1 MATIVQ
7 APERADT
14 AVTGLQPIARPQER
28 GVGSF
33 LSGILEPVAKAVD
46 KYQDDNRGKNIALGM
61 NDKLNNVVRE
71 VSFIDQ
77 KNYTQG
83 VTYQSVVNGQ
93 AALTQKFQEDLA
105 NIDPNNP
112 DPDEYFRI
120 SKEYQAATV
129 DNIHSS
135 TLDNQLKEALYKST
149 LQENATYMTAVQKKL
164 KQVAADTQTTALTN
178 MTAVLARDL
187 GNDAMTTEERM
198 VSIGAFKD
206 KVVAGI
212 HAVDSSVPLAEAEQV
227 ALDKIKAAFTVN
239 LKTIKASGTPE
250 DALKAQQMAELA
262 EGMLDF
268 DLGIST
274 ELLTATN
281 TLIADMH
288 SNADAGMSFEIS
300 NLTNRMK
307 YPNTDVTRDEVLQ
320 TLVAI
325 RNNPALTYED
335 KQKYM
340 TQLNNEW
347 TALDIRRLEAET
359 IDDPLQYENASDYE
373 RIGKSEGDWVKD
385 HKEAFLKQ
393 YENPFDA
400 GLALMAKG
408 ANSAEYSGQAVKE
421 GSELVFRPLLGYLSM
436 SDSDVAKDEFSKVR
450 QQQFSQMQQ
459 IYQQYKQQNGTKA
472 ADMLSGIDGKYLD
485 VFATVLENGGSLEDA
500 REAFKSPIDMTA
512 RYGYLETAIEKLTAK
527 DLGLNTWF
535 GGTGGTG
542 VRGRA
547 IPDALED
554 TLTNFV
560 QVALNESQPQLVSQV
575 GSANTTA
582 LVSRAKTAGILM
594 NSPYGYSATV
604 MPARVAQQ
612 VQNYKVTGTNVPL
625 NPTYMGKAIDAE
637 RQKYAKTYGVPPAN
651 VLAVANSTGS
661 DIQFYAYDI
670 SGKTLGVFGDGTPT
684 LKNGNANGVMSGGS
698 TSLAR
703 LKKDAETFYKADN
716 ERRNA
721 SSDDKYMNTRVGS
734 TVLTEY
740 GTGRKLPAK
749 VSASWGRGMGG
760 NLFLGT
766 KLVNHFAQM
775 EGFVVKRTGTVDQN
789 TGKASA
795 VYGLGMTEK
804 TLRGMGMLQEAQ
816 AAVGN
821 PQKMLD
827 VNGKFM
833 QKYYKDTGSIL
844 QKVGLPVPTPAQY
857 PAALAPA
864 LMLVYDVQWHGG
876 GGSIYGK
883 KGINGDKGLIH
894 AMNASSYAEGRRIM
908 QGLPVYNRKKLDSK
922 RNRFMETALLGH
934 FKNKGKM

>member
-33 LSGILEPVAKAVD
+33 LSGILEPVAKAVS

-83 VTYQSVVNGQ
+83 ITYQSVVNGQ
-93 AALTQKFQEDLA
+93 AALTKKFQEDLD

-129 DNIHSS
+129 DNIHNS

-164 KQVAADTQTTALTN
+164 KQVATDTQTTALTN

-187 GNDAMTTEERM
+187 GSDAMTTEERM

-212 HAVDSSVPLAEAEQV
+212 RAVDPDVPLEEAEQV

-239 LKTIKASGTPE
+239 LKTIQANGTPE
-250 DALKAQQMAELA
+250 DALKAQQLAELA

-268 DLGIST
+268 DLST
-274 ELLTATN
+274 SSELLTAAN
-281 TLIADMH
+281 TVIADMH
-288 SNADAGMSFEIS
+288 SNADASMSFELS
-300 NLTNRMK
+300 NLINRMK

-320 TLVAI
+320 SIVAI
-325 RNNPALTYED
+325 RNNPALTHED

-347 TALDIRRLEAET
+347 SALDIRRLEAET
-359 IDDPLQYENASDYE
+359 VDDPLQYENASDYE

-400 GLALMAKG
+400 GLALMNKG

-421 GSELVFRPLLGYLSM
+421 GSELIFRPLLGYLSM
-436 SDSDVAKDEFSKVR
+436 SDAAVGQDEFSKVR
-450 QQQFSQMQQ
+450 QQQFAQVQQM
-459 IYQQYKQQNGTKA
+459 YQQYKQENGSKA
-472 ADMLSGIDGKYLD
+472 ADMLSGIDSKYLD
-485 VFATVLENGGSLEDA
+485 VFATALENGGSLEDA
-500 REAFKSPIDMTA
+500 REAFKSPIDMTS
-512 RYGYLETAIEKLTAK
+512 RYNYLDTAIEKLTAK

-554 TLTNFV
+554 VYTTYT
-560 QVALNESQPQLVSQV
+560 QTALNESRAVLVPQV
-575 GSANTTA
+575 GSANTSA
-582 LVSRAKTAGILM
+582 LVSRAKTSGVLL
-594 NSPYGYSATV
+594 NSPYGYSATI

-612 VQNYKVTGTNVPL
+612 VQSYKVTGTNTPL
-625 NPTYMGKAIDAE
+625 SPTYMGKAIDAE

-651 VLAVANSTGS
+651 VIAVANSTGD

-670 SGKTLGVFGDGTPT
+670 KGKTLGVFGDGEAV
-684 LKNGNANGVMSGGS
+684 LKNGNAQGIMSGGS

-703 LKKDAETFYKADN
+703 LKKDAETFRKADILRKQST
-716 ERRNA
+716 EYM
-721 SSDDKYMNTRVGS
+721 DDKYMGTKVGS
-734 TVLTEY
+734 TVLTEH

-749 VSASWGRGMGG
+749 VNANWGRGMGN
-760 NLFLGT
+760 NLGLGT
-766 KLVNHFAQM
+766 LLVNHFAQM
-775 EGFVVKRTGTVDQN
+775 EGFVTKRTKTVDAN
-789 TGKASA
+789 TGRVSH
-795 VYGLGMTEK
+795 VYGLGMTEA
-804 TLRGMGMLQEAQ
+804 TLNSMGMLSEARAAQGNAQ
-816 AAVGN
+816 A
-821 PQKMLD
+821 MLD

-833 QKYYKDTGSIL
+833 QKYYSSMNNDLK
-844 QKVGLPVPTPAQY
+844 KVGLPKPSSSNY
-857 PAALAPA
+857 PAALTPS
-864 LMLVYDVQWHGG
+864 LMLMYDVKWHAGNTNALV
-876 GGSIYGK
+876 K
-883 KGINGDKGLIH
+883 
-894 AMNASSYAEGRRIM
+894 AMNAPTYKEGRRRL
-908 QGLPVYNRKKLDSK
+908 QALSTYNRKNLGSK
-922 RNRFMETALLGH
+922 RNRFMETALMSH
-934 FKNKGKM
+934 FKATGKY